1 MLCLC
6 QHPFLCTN
14 IDSVLESGGVFT
26 FGKSRFAENL
36 PNKFWIRN
44 DEVRQVACGDE
55 HTVLLAGEK
64 YIQNYSSAIT
74 TNLLP
79 KNISVLLKLSSPLF
93 LLREVSELKACQLQI
108 HPKPY
113 LLQ

>member
-74 TNLLP
+74 TKPLP
-79 KNISVLLKLSSPLF
+79 KNIPITLNVSFPVLFF
-93 LLREVSELKACQLQI
+93 LTFFLQI

-113 LLQ
+113 LLR

>member
-6 QHPFLCTN
+6 QRPLLCTN

-64 YIQNYSSAIT
+64 FIQNYSSAIT
-74 TNLLP
+74 TKPLP
-79 KNISVLLKLSSPLF
+79 KT
-93 LLREVSELKACQLQI
+93 
-108 HPKPY
+108 Y
-113 LLQ
+113 LYY

>member
-6 QHPFLCTN
+6 QRPLLCTN

-64 YIQNYSSAIT
+64 YIKNNSSEIT
-74 TNLLP
+74 TKPLP
-79 KNISVLLKLSSPLF
+79 KNISVLLKLSSPVLF
-93 LLREVSELKACQLQI
+93 FLTFFLTFNF
-108 HPKPY
+108 
-113 LLQ
+113 